1 MIIELLLGLAAW
13 MLPIIGLALYKR
25 GRAFPAG
32 LSVASLAACALAP
45 LPYNSLL
52 ADWVAAGD
60 WSAIMDVH
68 PSMNWIYALLAL
80 VTIAL
85 NLAMLLLYRRRR
97 KE

>member
-1 MIIELLLGLAAW
+1 MIIDLVLGLTAW
-13 MLPIIGLALYKR
+13 TLPIIGLALYKR
-25 GRAFPAG
+25 GRAMPAA
-32 LSVASLAACALAP
+32 LSVGSLSACALAP

-52 ADWVAAGD
+52 ADWVQAGD
-60 WSAIMDVH
+60 WGAIMDVH

-85 NLAMLLLYRRRR
+85 NLTMLLVYRRR